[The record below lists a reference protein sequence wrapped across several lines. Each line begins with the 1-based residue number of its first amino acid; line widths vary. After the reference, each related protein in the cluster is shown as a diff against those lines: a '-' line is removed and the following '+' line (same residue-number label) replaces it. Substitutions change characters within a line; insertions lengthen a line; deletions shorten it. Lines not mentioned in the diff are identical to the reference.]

1 MFEVILACNLFGK
14 ISYNTNVCIAVQCTR
29 ICYILN
35 YKKITVM
42 DTTKIPK
49 FQEDRNDEQKL
60 GHDKNE

>member
-1 MFEVILACNLFGK
+1 
-14 ISYNTNVCIAVQCTR
+14 
-29 ICYILN
+29 
-35 YKKITVM
+35 M